1 MKALVVD
8 DSQIMR
14 RIIVSVLKK
23 VGVEDVVEASNGAE
37 ALDVLSKDSSIAI
50 VLLDWNMPVL
60 TGIETLRKI
69 RSTNKQLPVVMATTE
84 SEKERVLEAIKAGAN
99 DYLLKPFTP
108 KEIFDKLQK
117 HVESAKQ

>member
-14 RIIVSVLKK
+14 RIIISVLKK
-23 VGVEDVVEASNGAE
+23 VGVDDVAEAENGME
-37 ALDVLSKDSSIAI
+37 ALDYLGKNSDVGI

-60 TGIETLRKI
+60 TGIETLKKI
-69 RSTNKQLPVVMATTE
+69 RETNKQLPVVMATTE
-84 SEKERVLEAIKAGAN
+84 SEKERVIEAIKAGAN

-108 KEIFDKLQK
+108 KDIFEKLQK
-117 HVESAKQ
+117 HVESVKK